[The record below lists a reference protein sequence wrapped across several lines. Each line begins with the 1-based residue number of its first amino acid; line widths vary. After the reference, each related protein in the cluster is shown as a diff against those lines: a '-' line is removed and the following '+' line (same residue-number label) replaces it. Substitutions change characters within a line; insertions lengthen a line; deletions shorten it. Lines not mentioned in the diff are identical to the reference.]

1 MAGKLGVP
9 TYIVQKF
16 AFQDFLSVIQKYQ
29 ITHLQ
34 VAPPILIMLDKRSE
48 SSKFDL
54 SSLKGILCGA
64 APLSRELQNTVQ
76 RKLNLNVVQAWG
88 MTEVTCGG
96 LYVPGGRS
104 DDSGSVGMLVPN
116 CECKILDDEGNTIH
130 NGEPGELYIRGPN
143 ICMGYWRNEQ
153 ATRETLDAQGW
164 LRTGDVVIVRDNYF
178 WIVDRKKELIK
189 VNALQVAPAELEALL
204 LEHADVAD
212 AGVVGIMTGGEERPR
227 AYVRLQ
233 DQRIGKL
240 SEAQIQNYIKS
251 RVAKHKQLADG
262 VRFVDEVPRLASGK
276 IQRKVL
282 KEWAKLDAEL
292 SSQPSS
298 KL

>member
-1 MAGKLGVP
+1 M
-9 TYIVQKF
+9 
-16 AFQDFLSVIQKYQ
+16 
-29 ITHLQ
+29 
-34 VAPPILIMLDKRSE
+34 
-48 SSKFDL
+48 
-54 SSLKGILCGA
+54 
-64 APLSRELQNTVQ
+64 
-76 RKLNLNVVQAWG
+76 
-88 MTEVTCGG
+88 
-96 LYVPGGRS
+96 
-104 DDSGSVGMLVPN
+104 
-116 CECKILDDEGNTIH
+116 
-130 NGEPGELYIRGPN
+130 
-143 ICMGYWRNEQ
+143 
-153 ATRETLDAQGW
+153 
-164 LRTGDVVIVRDNYF
+164 
-178 WIVDRKKELIK
+178 
-189 VNALQVAPAELEALL
+189 NALQVAPAELEALL

-251 RVAKHKQLADG
+251 RVAKHKQLAGG